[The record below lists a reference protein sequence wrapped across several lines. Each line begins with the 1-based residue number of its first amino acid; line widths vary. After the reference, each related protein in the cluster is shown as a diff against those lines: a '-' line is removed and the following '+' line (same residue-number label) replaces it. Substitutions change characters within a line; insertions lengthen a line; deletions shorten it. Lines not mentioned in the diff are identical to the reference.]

1 MSPLELAVWV
11 IGALGLIGVAFA
23 FFKSDQL
30 RVRLT
35 ALGIFGAFYL
45 TVLGLG
51 WGGTQWF
58 NASTIALVL
67 IALMSGIKA
76 PLAPKSSDAAAS
88 VEPDATSD
96 EPAPDLP
103 DADLTAEDEAGPSV
117 EQEPDAEPKS

>member
-76 PLAPKSSDAAAS
+76 PLAPKSSDAAAA
-88 VEPDATSD
+88 VEPDAASD
-96 EPAPDLP
+96 EPASDLP
-103 DADLTAEDEAGPSV
+103 DANVVGEGEVGQSV
-117 EQEPDAEPKS
+117 EQEPDAEPKL

>member
-76 PLAPKSSDAAAS
+76 PLAPKSSDAAAA
-88 VEPDATSD
+88 VEPDAASD
-96 EPAPDLP
+96 EPASDLP
-103 DADLTAEDEAGPSV
+103 DANVVGEGEAGQSV
-117 EQEPDAEPKS
+117 EQEPDAEPKL